1 MASVKVLTSSGVGLS
16 NTFATRALLGFAEH
30 GETFVR
36 SAERPRVYRTVK
48 GALLRGSGQRDA
60 MTRDDPLDISEDQL
74 ITAIGRVLS
83 GTGPDVLVPVGDDA
97 AVVRAGT
104 GDLVLTTDAL
114 VEGTHFDRAMS
125 TPRDIGYKAIAVS
138 LSDIAAMAGS
148 PRYALCALNLSD
160 DVDAGWAMELFGGMR
175 EASDEFACT
184 LIGGNLALGPEVT
197 VAITVTGEVARGA
210 AVRRS
215 GAQPE
220 DVVVVTGTLGG
231 AAAGRRLARR
241 GAPWTEDELDAI
253 RRFERPAPR
262 VGEAP
267 VLARNGATAM
277 IDVSDG
283 LTRDLV
289 RICEASG
296 VGVRLD
302 PATVPAHPAAAEGE
316 ALGGGED
323 YELLAT
329 MPSVAAVADAAGE
342 LAEMFAT
349 PLTAIGTIV
358 VEGLQMIDIDGV
370 TRPLEPAGWNH
381 FG

>member
-1 MASVKVLTSSGVGLS
+1 M
-16 NTFATRALLGFAEH
+16 
-30 GETFVR
+30 
-36 SAERPRVYRTVK
+36 
-48 GALLRGSGQRDA
+48 
-60 MTRDDPLDISEDQL
+60 DISEDEL
-74 ITAIGRVLS
+74 ITAIGRELS

-97 AVVRAGT
+97 AVVRGGT

-114 VEGTHFDRAMS
+114 VEGTHFDRATS

-138 LSDIAAMAGS
+138 LSDITAMAGS
-148 PRYALCALNLSD
+148 PRYALCALTLSD

-184 LIGGNLALGPEVT
+184 LVGGNLARGSEVT
-197 VAITVTGEVARGA
+197 VVITVTGEVAPGA

-215 GAQPE
+215 GAEPG
-220 DVVVVTGTLGG
+220 DLVVVTGALGG

-253 RRFERPAPR
+253 HRHERPVPR

-267 VLARNGATAM
+267 VLARNGVTAM

-302 PATVPAHPAAAEGE
+302 LAKVPAHPAAAEGE
-316 ALGGGED
+316 VLGGGED

-329 MPSVAAVADAAGE
+329 MPSAAAAAEAARE
-342 LAEMFAT
+342 LAEVFAT
-349 PLTAIGTIV
+349 SLTAIGTIAE
-358 VEGLQMIDIDGV
+358 EGLQTIDDTGV
-370 TRPLEPAGWNH
+370 THPLEPTGWDH
-381 FG
+381 FA

>member
-1 MASVKVLTSSGVGLS
+1 V
-16 NTFATRALLGFAEH
+16 
-30 GETFVR
+30 
-36 SAERPRVYRTVK
+36 
-48 GALLRGSGQRDA
+48 
-60 MTRDDPLDISEDQL
+60 DISEDEL

-83 GTGPDVLVPVGDDA
+83 GSGPDVLVPVGDDA
-97 AVVRAGT
+97 AVVRGGT

-114 VEGTHFDRAMS
+114 VEGTHFDRALS
-125 TPRDIGYKAIAVS
+125 TPRDVGYKAIAASV
-138 LSDIAAMAGS
+138 SDIAAMAAS
-148 PRYALCALNLSD
+148 PRYALCALTLSG

-184 LIGGNLALGPEVT
+184 LVGGNLARGSEVS
-197 VAITVTGEVARGA
+197 VVISLTGEVARGA

-215 GAQPE
+215 GAEPE
-220 DVVVVTGTLGG
+220 HLVVVTGVLGG

-241 GAPWTEDELDAI
+241 GAPWTGDELDAI
-253 RRFERPAPR
+253 RRHARPVPR

-267 VLARNGATAM
+267 VLAHHGVTAM

-283 LTRDLV
+283 LTRDLA

-302 PATVPAHPAAAEGE
+302 LGKVPAHAAAAEGE

-329 MPSVAAVADAAGE
+329 MPSEAAVAVASRE
-342 LAEMFAT
+342 LAEVFAT
-349 PLTAIGTIV
+349 PLTAIGTITQDGRL
-358 VEGLQMIDIDGV
+358 EATDHLGV
-370 TRPLEPAGWNH
+370 TRPLEPAGWDH
-381 FG
+381 FA

>member
-1 MASVKVLTSSGVGLS
+1 V
-16 NTFATRALLGFAEH
+16 
-30 GETFVR
+30 
-36 SAERPRVYRTVK
+36 
-48 GALLRGSGQRDA
+48 
-60 MTRDDPLDISEDQL
+60 DISEDEL

-97 AVVRAGT
+97 AVVRGGA

-125 TPRDIGYKAIAVS
+125 RPRDIGYKAIAAS
-138 LSDIAAMAGS
+138 ISDIAAMAAS
-148 PRYALCALNLSD
+148 PRYALCALTLSD

-241 GAPWTEDELDAI
+241 GAPWTEDELDAPPATGSRAI
-253 RRFERPAPR
+253 SSGSARRAASACGWTRRRFRRTPPPPR
-262 VGEAP
+262 AKP
-267 VLARNGATAM
+267 
-277 IDVSDG
+277 S
-283 LTRDLV
+283 
-289 RICEASG
+289 
-296 VGVRLD
+296 
-302 PATVPAHPAAAEGE
+302 AAAK
-316 ALGGGED
+316 
-323 YELLAT
+323 T
-329 MPSVAAVADAAGE
+329 TSCSQRCP
-342 LAEMFAT
+342 
-349 PLTAIGTIV
+349 
-358 VEGLQMIDIDGV
+358 
-370 TRPLEPAGWNH
+370 R
-381 FG
+381 